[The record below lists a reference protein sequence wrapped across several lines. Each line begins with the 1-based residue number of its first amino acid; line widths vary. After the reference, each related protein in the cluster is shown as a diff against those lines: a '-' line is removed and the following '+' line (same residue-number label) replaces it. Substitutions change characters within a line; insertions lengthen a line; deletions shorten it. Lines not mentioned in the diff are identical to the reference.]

1 MAILK
6 LYGHSLMLVKMSCR
20 CKVIEVLF
28 YVGVSRMTL
37 LFFLVYAVKTPPGQ
51 RKICSFFIHNL
62 IADTHSKLFLKI

>member
-6 LYGHSLMLVKMSCR
+6 RYGHSLMLVKMSCR

-51 RKICSFFIHNL
+51 KKYAASLL
-62 IADTHSKLFLKI
+62 ITL